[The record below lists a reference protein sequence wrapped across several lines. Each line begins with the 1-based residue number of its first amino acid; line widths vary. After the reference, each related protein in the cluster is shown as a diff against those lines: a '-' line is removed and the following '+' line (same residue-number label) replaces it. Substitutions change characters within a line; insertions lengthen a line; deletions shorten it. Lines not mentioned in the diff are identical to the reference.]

1 MRIPGCSLQRERDAF
16 FDKEI
21 IEKKGDI
28 MNNITITGN
37 LTKDPELRY
46 TPSGIATAT
55 LGVAVNRRWQDQTT
69 RQWQEAVSF
78 FDVVLWRDLAE
89 NACESLAK
97 GDRVIVTGRLE
108 QQSWQTP
115 EGEKRYRVLVVAE
128 EIGPSLRWAV
138 TRAERVSRVVAA
150 EPTPEVGSVDSDVSD
165 GVVDF

>member
-1 MRIPGCSLQRERDAF
+1 
-16 FDKEI
+16 
-21 IEKKGDI
+21 
-28 MNNITITGN
+28 MNSITVTGN
-37 LTKDPELRY
+37 LTRDPELRY

-89 NACESLAK
+89 NACESLGK

-108 QQSWQTP
+108 QQTWETP
-115 EGEKRYRVLVVAE
+115 EGERRYRVLIVAE

-138 TRAERVSRVVAA
+138 TRAERISRVAAA
-150 EPTPEVGSVDSDVSD
+150 EPVSESESTDGDESDQ
-165 GVVDF
+165 VVDF